1 MKAMPLVCIGRSS
14 SLTCHRMGSSPD
26 ICIICIQNGSRPGCC
41 ESSLLLFLCQDN
53 YVAIPNKRYSG
64 MCLDHSIFLD
74 LNHSIF
80 QCVRVHTHTHTHKN
94 IHTIHLSINKK
105 VKTLLLKG
113 VFGGA
118 SEMAQA
124 AEDPTHKS
132 DNLCSIPGPKCGRRQ
147 MIPMICVL

>member
-1 MKAMPLVCIGRSS
+1 MVYQEKALVAKVDNLSSAKTNYDRSKELPTPYTIAFS
-14 SLTCHRMGSSPD
+14 FPWALRCA
-26 ICIICIQNGSRPGCC
+26 
-41 ESSLLLFLCQDN
+41 
-53 YVAIPNKRYSG
+53 YA
-64 MCLDHSIFLD
+64 
-74 LNHSIF
+74 
-80 QCVRVHTHTHTHKN
+80 RVHTHTN

-147 MIPMICVL
+147 MIPMRCVL